1 MVLKAAQIEKRKS
14 PGYFLGAF
22 LSLVVILS
30 LLFFRSFLP
39 GYTVFSN
46 DGPLGNLVS
55 QPHRLP
61 EGFTGGWQ
69 DLNSIGFREGGAFP
83 NLSFGLMWLLGP
95 VGFSKFYAP
104 IALLVL
110 GLGAWCFFRR
120 LGLAPLACVLGGLAA
135 TLNSGFFSAA
145 CWGVAAHPITIGMSY
160 FALAAL
166 VEVNPRRQ
174 WLNAGVAGLAIGIAV
189 AEGADIGAIFSL
201 YVAAFAVYHSF
212 IGEGPAL
219 KKAIS
224 GIGRVAVV
232 ALLAA
237 LVAAQSIS
245 ALVGTQIKGVAG
257 AQQDTRSKEDRWD
270 WATQWSLPKAE
281 ALGLII
287 PGLFGYRMDTP
298 GGGNYWGAVGR
309 DAAWDRYFAGG
320 KQGPAPL
327 SFMRFTGGGNYAGI
341 PVVLIA
347 LWAALQAL
355 RKDKSVF
362 SVTQRR
368 YLWFWMVVAAGS
380 LLLAFG
386 RFAPFYSLLYTLP
399 YFSTIRNPAK
409 FTHVVNWA
417 LVVLFAYGLHG
428 LSRRYLEGVTAA
440 ANGLSA
446 HVKNWLAKA
455 TGFEKK
461 WTMGCIAAL
470 AASLLGWL
478 LYASSRA
485 DLEKHLQEAGFPDQ
499 SMAAQIAGFSFR
511 EIGVYILFLVLGVA
525 LLTVILSGWFA
536 GKRSRLAGILLGLLL
551 VVDLGRANLP
561 WIRYVDYKD
570 KYATNGVIDLL
581 REKPYEH
588 RVAILPFR
596 TPPPLALLDEV
607 YRIEWAQH
615 HFQYY
620 NIQSLDI
627 VQMPRMPEDL
637 VAFET
642 ALGFDGTSNTMHRI
656 TRRLELTNTRYLL
669 GASGFLSLL
678 NQQID
683 PLQRRFR
690 IAAAFDLVAKP
701 GVLNPS
707 KPGDLTTV
715 IKPDGQYALFDFAG
729 ALPRAKLY
737 TDWQVSTNDN
747 ATLERLASPGFDPAR
762 TVLVAAPLP
771 VSAAGGA
778 KQAGAVDFVSYAPK
792 RIVLRAKAD
801 APSVLLLSDRFD
813 PNWRAL
819 VDGKAQTLLRCNYI
833 MRGVQLPAG
842 EHQIEFRF
850 TPPVSALYVSLMAL
864 GLGLGLVG
872 FVAFSKPAEAI
883 ALNPSSQAARVL

>member
-1 MVLKAAQIEKRKS
+1 
-14 PGYFLGAF
+14 
-22 LSLVVILS
+22 
-30 LLFFRSFLP
+30 
-39 GYTVFSN
+39 
-46 DGPLGNLVS
+46 
-55 QPHRLP
+55 
-61 EGFTGGWQ
+61 
-69 DLNSIGFREGGAFP
+69 
-83 NLSFGLMWLLGP
+83 
-95 VGFSKFYAP
+95 
-104 IALLVL
+104 
-110 GLGAWCFFRR
+110 
-120 LGLAPLACVLGGLAA
+120 
-135 TLNSGFFSAA
+135 
-145 CWGVAAHPITIGMSY
+145 
-160 FALAAL
+160 
-166 VEVNPRRQ
+166 
-174 WLNAGVAGLAIGIAV
+174 
-189 AEGADIGAIFSL
+189 
-201 YVAAFAVYHSF
+201 
-212 IGEGPAL
+212 
-219 KKAIS
+219 
-224 GIGRVAVV
+224 
-232 ALLAA
+232 
-237 LVAAQSIS
+237 
-245 ALVGTQIKGVAG
+245 
-257 AQQDTRSKEDRWD
+257 
-270 WATQWSLPKAE
+270 
-281 ALGLII
+281 
-287 PGLFGYRMDTP
+287 
-298 GGGNYWGAVGR
+298 
-309 DAAWDRYFAGG
+309 
-320 KQGPAPL
+320 
-327 SFMRFTGGGNYAGI
+327 
-341 PVVLIA
+341 
-347 LWAALQAL
+347 
-355 RKDKSVF
+355 
-362 SVTQRR
+362 
-368 YLWFWMVVAAGS
+368 MVVAAGS

-386 RFAPFYSLLYTLP
+386 RFAPFYRLLYTLP

-440 ANGLSA
+440 ASSLSA

-461 WTMGCIAAL
+461 WTMGCVAAF
-470 AASLLGWL
+470 ATSLLGWL

-485 DLEKHLQEAGFPDQ
+485 DLEKHLREVGFPDQ
-499 SMAAQIAGFSFR
+499 SVAAQIAGFSFR
-511 EIGVYILFLVLGVA
+511 EVGVYILFLVLGVA

-536 GKRSRLAGILLGLLL
+536 GKRARLAGILLGLLL

-596 TPPPLALLDEV
+596 TPPQLALLDEV

-683 PLQRRFR
+683 PLQHRFR
-690 IAAAFDLVAKP
+690 IAAAFDLVPKP
-701 GVLNPS
+701 GVVNPS

-747 ATLERLASPGFDPAR
+747 ATLERLASSGFDPAR

-771 VSAAGGA
+771 ASAAGGA
-778 KQAGAVDFVSYAPK
+778 NQAGAVDFVSYAPK

-801 APSVLLLSDRFD
+801 APSVLLLNDRFD
-813 PNWRAL
+813 ANWRAS

-872 FVAFSKPAEAI
+872 FVAFSKPAEAK
-883 ALNPSSQAARVL
+883 AETLKR